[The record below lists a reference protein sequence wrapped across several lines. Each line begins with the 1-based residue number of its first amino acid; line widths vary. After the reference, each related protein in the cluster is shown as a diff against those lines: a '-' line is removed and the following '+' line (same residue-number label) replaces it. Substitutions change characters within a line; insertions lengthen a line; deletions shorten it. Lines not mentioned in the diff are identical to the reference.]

1 MVLPMDTKTP
11 GAKKSYTKPEL
22 IRQGSLK
29 DLTAGGESP
38 NGFG

>member
-1 MVLPMDTKTP
+1 MDTKKP
-11 GAKKSYTKPEL
+11 EMKKNYTKPEL
-22 IRQGSLK
+22 TRQGTLK